1 MAEALEAILVTTPRG
16 IKYGPL
22 LANTWETP
30 ECVPRPH
37 PVRLSGPSQAAQA
50 LVCVEGPVHLRS
62 CCLPCREV
70 RWRREELPAAGE
82 RGGHEEGQPARL
94 ESEMLSLGAA
104 VSSEESAT
112 RHVVCAVWVR
122 LPL

>member
-1 MAEALEAILVTTPRG
+1 MWSG
-16 IKYGPL
+16 ISECPKIYSEGLGDQNNL
-22 LANTWETP
+22 LT
-30 ECVPRPH
+30 
-37 PVRLSGPSQAAQA
+37 G
-50 LVCVEGPVHLRS
+50 EG
-62 CCLPCREV
+62 
-70 RWRREELPAAGE
+70 
-82 RGGHEEGQPARL
+82 GGHEEGQPARL